1 MNDWPRKT
9 QPGSDVPLNILRAFE
24 AAARHMSIKKAAQE
38 LNLTPSA
45 ISHRLRLLEK
55 RLGCRLL
62 FRAGSHLE
70 LTEAGEALAPGLTA
84 GFARIMEAVGDVRRE
99 QRKQQHA

>member
-9 QPGSDVPLNILRAFE
+9 QPSSNVPLNTLLAFE

-45 ISHRLRLLEK
+45 ISHRLRLLER

-62 FRAGSHLE
+62 FRVGSHLE
-70 LTEAGEALAPGLTA
+70 LTEAGEALAPALTA
-84 GFARIMEAVGDVRRE
+84 GFAGIMEAVGNVRRE
-99 QRKQQHA
+99 QRKQQLA

>member
-9 QPGSDVPLNILRAFE
+9 QRGSDVPLNTLRAFE

-55 RLGCRLL
+55 CLGCRLL
-62 FRAGSHLE
+62 FRVGSHLE
-70 LTEAGEALAPGLTA
+70 LTEAGEALAPALTA

-99 QRKQQHA
+99 QRKQQPA